1 MFQQKDPEKINS
13 DTNLLGI
20 SFKQSKKIED
30 YFIKSDFS
38 WSNDCKPGPVINEI
52 LVLYVDNTRARKVV
66 LLDEVK
72 ILLEIEKKTGVTLK
86 SIDAVSYTHLTLPTK
101 RIV

>member
-30 YFIKSDFS
+30 YLKKSDFS
-38 WSNDCKPGPVINEI
+38 WRNDCKPGPVMNET

-72 ILLEIEKKTGVTLK
+72 ILLEIEKKTGITLK
-86 SIDAVSYTHLTLPTK
+86 SIDVQISNSQQ
-101 RIV
+101 

>member
-30 YFIKSDFS
+30 YLIKSDFS
-38 WSNDCKPGPVINEI
+38 WSNDCKPGPVMNET
-52 LVLYVDNTRARKVV
+52 LVLYVDNTRARKAV

-72 ILLEIEKKTGVTLK
+72 ILLEVEKKTGITLK
-86 SIDAVSYTHLTLPTK
+86 SIDVQISNSQQ
-101 RIV
+101 

>member
-30 YFIKSDFS
+30 YLKKSDYS
-38 WSNDCKPGPVINEI
+38 CSNDCKTSPVMNET

-72 ILLEIEKKTGVTLK
+72 ILLEIEKKTGITLK
-86 SIDAVSYTHLTLPTK
+86 SIDVQISNSQQ
-101 RIV
+101 